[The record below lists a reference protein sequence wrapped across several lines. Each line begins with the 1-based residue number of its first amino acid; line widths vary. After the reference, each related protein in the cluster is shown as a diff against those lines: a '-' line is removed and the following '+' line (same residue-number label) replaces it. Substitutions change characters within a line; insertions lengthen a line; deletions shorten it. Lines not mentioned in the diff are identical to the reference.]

1 MNPSRSKVWL
11 ITFGSIIVAIQIIFG
26 SLLSVQFLLTKISF
40 SFIAMAL
47 SARVFRPH
55 VTAGLAALA
64 YTLGMLLFPKFTFFP
79 GFILTAFLAGLI
91 FGLALYK
98 KVTLWRI
105 IAANFIVTFIL
116 YLFLNSLWL
125 NLLYQTPW
133 SVLLSTRF
141 IQEIVTFTV
150 YTIIL
155 VLMFKL
161 PTINHLT
168 DKGRQLAN

>member
-1 MNPSRSKVWL
+1 MNRSKVWL
-11 ITFGSIIVAIQIIFG
+11 ITFGSSIVAIQIILG

-55 VTAGLAALA
+55 ITAGLAALA
-64 YTLGMLLFPKFTFFP
+64 YTLGMILFPKFTFFP

-91 FGLALYK
+91 FGYALYK
-98 KVTLWRI
+98 KVTLLRI
-105 IAANFIVTFIL
+105 MLANFLVTFGV

-125 NLLYQTPW
+125 NMLYQTPW
-133 SVLLSTRF
+133 SFLLSTRF
-141 IQEIVTFTV
+141 IQEVITFTV
-150 YTIIL
+150 YTAIL
-155 VLMFKL
+155 ILLFKI

-168 DKGRQLAN
+168 EKGRQYTK